1 MKQQNLLLL
10 FIMQVLF
17 GCSSE
22 LIDANGKILQ
32 KYSTNNIVCE
42 IDTIEKEMDIRFYED
57 SNHTGFFTVF
67 DFNLERKLVGV
78 KVNYPN
84 FTKYFNYYPRRKEY
98 DVRIKFGRKK
108 RLQQLL
114 IFDENL
120 KLIEDYGIYIK
131 RFNLQGANYF
141 QLKMT
146 NVLLDSLY
154 VKTLGKEYS
163 SSLNSDQ
170 KPIVKVKELGE
181 RLFITYKT
189 KLDSMNLY
197 REGHIYYDTINGY
210 FNFKDQETLNDL
222 HFLINND
229 GLPFDSKQLMDFDTI
244 YMQNEKYG
252 IQLRLQGDNQ

>member
-57 SNHTGFFTVF
+57 SIHTGFFTVL

-78 KVNYPN
+78 RVNYPN
-84 FTKYFNYYPRRKEY
+84 FTKYFNYYPRRREY

-146 NVLLDSLY
+146 NVLLDSPRCLQQIINRFCRVLLGRRFVKSRQNHNRNGTVRRKYYLY
-154 VKTLGKEYS
+154 FMSRYYKYH
-163 SSLNSDQ
+163 NSC
-170 KPIVKVKELGE
+170 G
-181 RLFITYKT
+181 
-189 KLDSMNLY
+189 
-197 REGHIYYDTINGY
+197 IY
-210 FNFKDQETLNDL
+210 FVSFVVV
-222 HFLINND
+222 F
-229 GLPFDSKQLMDFDTI
+229 
-244 YMQNEKYG
+244 
-252 IQLRLQGDNQ
+252 